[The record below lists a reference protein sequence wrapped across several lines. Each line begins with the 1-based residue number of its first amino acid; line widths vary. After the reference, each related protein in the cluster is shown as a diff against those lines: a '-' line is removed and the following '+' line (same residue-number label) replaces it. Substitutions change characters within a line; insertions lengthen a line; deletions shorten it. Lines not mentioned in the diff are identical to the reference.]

1 MALNCLT
8 FGDGTFK
15 AGISVAPVTDWRL
28 YNTAYTER
36 FMSRPQDNP
45 EGYEEHDLIKHA
57 GELEGKLLLVHG
69 SADDNVHFQQS
80 MLYVEQLV
88 EAGKQFEMQ
97 VYPNKNHSI
106 LGKKTRLHLYTRF
119 NEFLKRNL

>member
-1 MALNCLT
+1 
-8 FGDGTFK
+8 
-15 AGISVAPVTDWRL
+15 
-28 YNTAYTER
+28 
-36 FMSRPQDNP
+36 
-45 EGYEEHDLIKHA
+45 
-57 GELEGKLLLVHG
+57 
-69 SADDNVHFQQS
+69 

>member
-1 MALNCLT
+1 
-8 FGDGTFK
+8 
-15 AGISVAPVTDWRL
+15 
-28 YNTAYTER
+28 
-36 FMSRPQDNP
+36 MSRPQDNP